1 MPFGCGAIP
10 QLGGSAE
17 SPDRGMAAARVAAE
31 DGRRQPTQEEAM
43 TDTTAIDLP
52 ARVLDAGQGE
62 TARFF
67 ADEIVV
73 KERRPELDIWQATIN
88 AGCEP
93 PLHVHHREDEWLYVV
108 EGRITAF
115 VEGREI
121 EIGPGGLGCLPR
133 GVPHT
138 YAVDTGTARML
149 VVNTPGG
156 FAGMFADVE
165 RALGADVPAAPRPED
180 GAAMAPVFE
189 AYGIEMVGPN
199 PRYA

>member
-1 MPFGCGAIP
+1 
-10 QLGGSAE
+10 
-17 SPDRGMAAARVAAE
+17 
-31 DGRRQPTQEEAM
+31 M
-43 TDTTAIDLP
+43 TDTATRTPD
-52 ARVLDAGQGE
+52 ARVMNAGAGQ

-73 KERRPELDIWQATIN
+73 KERRPELDIWQATIH

-93 PLHVHHREDEWLYVV
+93 PLHIHHREDEWLYVV

-115 VEGREI
+115 VDGREL
-121 EIGPGGLGCLPR
+121 ELAAGDLGCLPR

-149 VVNTPGG
+149 AVNSPGG
-156 FAGMFADVE
+156 FVGMFGDVE
-165 RALGADVPAAPRPED
+165 RAIGGAMPAAPRPED
-180 GAAMAPVFE
+180 GAAMAPVFD